1 MIITSEV
8 KCQDSLLL
16 ANGNLCVRFAKSDLD
31 VKPTSRMTTLWLRQ
45 LRWADSKFKSH
56 NSGCKTLIHKPLKNH
71 KQRLVQEA
79 MCDDHFLLCSW
90 LTVTGLFLSVTL
102 CHTCYRLLLV
112 FSLWNG
118 FGQSQFTLLSRIGC
132 NSLLVVDSPFVYE
145 LNSCTFISGAP
156 PYSVLLQNKENI
168 LFKYKH
174 LSVCILLNVSCTVS
188 GHEDTS
194 QH

>member
-1 MIITSEV
+1 MVCYRPTAQICVSSSPNLILMQNLQAKWPSKAIIQAVRRWFTSHRRTTNKDSYRRPRAMIIS
-8 KCQDSLLL
+8 
-16 ANGNLCVRFAKSDLD
+16 
-31 VKPTSRMTTLWLRQ
+31 SR
-45 LRWADSKFKSH
+45 AA
-56 NSGCKTLIHKPLKNH
+56 
-71 KQRLVQEA
+71 V
-79 MCDDHFLLCSW
+79 W
-90 LTVTGLFLSVTL
+90 LTVTGLFLSVAL

-174 LSVCILLNVSCTVS
+174 LSVCISFSKHFLHSLWPRV
-188 GHEDTS
+188 
-194 QH
+194 